1 MKKAIIS
8 GILALISISSL
19 FRGLYFSYDTYA
31 FLAGLALLSVMY
43 FTFKLLKNEPVHIN
57 KFLAL
62 CGVILVCSSALSFVK
77 ALNPRE
83 NLDTVLLYLELAV
96 TSLVLYDFF
105 YDNKEAFM
113 KWLMIPA
120 VIVGF
125 VCSAVGLTGLSG
137 YRIWEVTT
145 AYGRIG
151 STFQYANTAAVY
163 FVICLL
169 FAITLT
175 DAVGSILLKSV
186 FAGMGSVTLFALFM
200 TGSRGGYLVGVAVI
214 VLLLLLQPHGHR
226 IRGGIGFICMLA
238 PVFAIIKGF
247 NKSAGIGDLSGTVLW
262 LSALFFSAAVLS
274 LLVNFIFRL
283 MTKDKEYTSPKGT
296 GYVFAAAAVIA
307 FGFAIAFRERLIKIV
322 PPYIIYRMTS
332 LLKQGFFEKN
342 VLYRIEYNKDALK
355 LIPQN
360 WLFGVGGGGWKAI
373 YQSVQDFFYTAV
385 FVHNNYLQ
393 VFLES
398 GIFGFISFTALVL
411 VSLWNAIRFYARSVD
426 SKLKTYCAGLLCAL
440 IALAGHSACDFDL
453 SYASLQL
460 LLWSMITA
468 AAVGISAKSSTTA
481 ATAAG
486 EKHGR
491 STDATVGRY
500 AVTVLTIVCSAL
512 LTINALYFTAAR
524 NAQLAF
530 DYGQEKEYRLSLAYY
545 EEAGRLDAANTEYSF
560 ELAKLYRYFANRNG
574 EEAARES
581 WLEKARAAAEK
592 SVAGAKH
599 YPAYM
604 NTLVRIYLDSGMPLE
619 ALKYSQELVT
629 NQKYYAENYELL
641 AKSYLAAADYYMAD
655 GDAKKAEELLSKCIG
670 ISNDPYLKRSAI
682 DMPNEINSEEAISEY
697 VPGENLSKCLKDAE
711 TRLSEVFSED

>member
-8 GILALISISSL
+8 GILVLISISPI

-31 FLAGLALLSVMY
+31 FLTGIALFSVLY

-83 NLDTVLLYLELAV
+83 NLDTVLLYLELTV
-96 TSLVLYDFF
+96 ISLVLYDFF
-105 YDNKEAFM
+105 HDNKETFI

-120 VIVGF
+120 STVGF
-125 VCSAVGLTGLSG
+125 ICSLVGLTGLSG

-163 FVICLL
+163 FLICLL

-175 DAVGSILLKSV
+175 DAVGNMLLKALFS
-186 FAGMGSVTLFALFM
+186 GMGSVTMFALFM

-247 NKSAGIGDLSGTVLW
+247 NKSTGSGDLTGTVLW
-262 LSALFFSAAVLS
+262 LAALFFIAAALS

-283 MTKDKEYTSPKGT
+283 MTKDKEYMSPKGT
-296 GYVFAAAAVIA
+296 GYVFAAAAVIVT
-307 FGFAIAFRERLIKIV
+307 GLSIAFRDRLVKLV
-322 PPYIIYRMTS
+322 PPYISERMVS
-332 LLKQGFFEKN
+332 LFMQGFYEKN

-360 WLFGVGGGGWKAI
+360 WLFGTGGGGWKAI

-398 GIFGFISFTALVL
+398 GIFGFISFIALVL
-411 VSLWNAIRFYARSVD
+411 VSLCNAMRFYAHSVD
-426 SKLKTYCAGLLCAL
+426 SKLRTYCAGLLCAL

-453 SYASLQL
+453 SYASMLL

-468 AAVGISAKSSTTA
+468 ASVGISTKGSTPA
-481 ATAAG
+481 AAAG
-486 EKHGR
+486 VEKHGR

-500 AVTVLTIVCSAL
+500 AVTVMTIACSAL
-512 LTINALYFTAAR
+512 LTINALHFTAAQ
-524 NAQLAF
+524 NAQTAF
-530 DYGQEKEYRLSLAYY
+530 DYGQEKDYRLSMAYY
-545 EEAGRLDAANTEYSF
+545 EEAGRLDAANTKYSF
-560 ELAKLYRYFANRNG
+560 ELAKLYRYFADKSG
-574 EEAARES
+574 EETERES

-604 NTLVRIYLDSGMPLE
+604 NTLVRIYLDSGTPLE
-619 ALKYSQELVT
+619 ALKYSQELVA

-641 AKSYLAAADYYMAD
+641 AKSYLAAADYYLAN
-655 GDAKKAEELLSKCIG
+655 GDTEKAEELLSKCIG
-670 ISNDPYLKRSAI
+670 ISNDPYLKRSVI
-682 DMPNEINSEEAISEY
+682 DMPDEIGSEQVISGY
-697 VPGENLSKCLKDAE
+697 KPSENLSKCLKDAE
-711 TRLSEVFSED
+711 TKLYKVNSK